1 MLTENFLHGTVFLIV
16 FNMHITLRRL
26 LSGRVS
32 LGRVRLSHV
41 ALGVVALRGRVA
53 IHTLTSVCVCAGV
66 CMCVCVCNY
75 LL

>member
-1 MLTENFLHGTVFLIV
+1 
-16 FNMHITLRRL
+16 MHVTLRRL

-53 IHTLTSVCVCAGV
+53 IHTLTSVCVCV
-66 CMCVCVCNY
+66 SVHV
-75 LL
+75 L